1 VRIIGVLD
9 LAHGVAVHARAGKR
23 DEYRPVQQV
32 AAAAVPAGD
41 ARSVATAYRDRLGV
55 DELYVADL
63 DAITAGRPQ
72 NALVTAL
79 AAVAPLWLD
88 AGVTSVNGAGDA
100 VAAGAARVVVG
111 LETLSSFDALTGIAA
126 SIGGTRT
133 AFSLDLRQGRPVH
146 AIGGIRSEA
155 ASDEIAVRAAHA
167 GARTI
172 IVIDLARVGTGRG
185 LDLETIARV
194 RKAAPDVALIA
205 GGGLRGWEDI
215 SRLADAGCDGVLV
228 ATALQDGR
236 MTMADVAAAR
246 RIQPSVSR

>member
-1 VRIIGVLD
+1 VRIIGVVD
-9 LAHGVAVHARAGKR
+9 LAGGLAVHARGGRR
-23 DEYRPVQQV
+23 DDYRPVQQV
-32 AAAAVPAGD
+32 AAAAVAAGD
-41 ARSVATAYRDRLGV
+41 AMSVATAYRDRLGI

-72 NALVTAL
+72 RALVTAL
-79 AAVAPLWLD
+79 AAVAPVWLD
-88 AGVTSVNGAGDA
+88 AGVTSVDGAGDA

-111 LETLSSFDALTGIAA
+111 LETLSSFDALTEIAA

-133 AFSLDLRQGRPVH
+133 AFSLDLREGRPVH
-146 AIGGIRSEA
+146 AIGGIPSDG
-155 ASDEIAVRAAHA
+155 ASDEIAARAANA
-167 GARTI
+167 GAHTI
-172 IVIDLARVGTGRG
+172 IVLDLARVGTGRG
-185 LDLETIARV
+185 FDLDTIARV

-215 SRLADAGCDGVLV
+215 SRLADAGCDGILA

-236 MTMADVAAAR
+236 MTVADIAAAR